1 MRLTGS
7 DAEGRRPANPG
18 KNSMPLRVTS
28 LASGSSGN
36 ATLIQSETTHVLIDA
51 GIGPRSLVASL
62 RQYGTAP
69 DRLDAVAITH
79 EHSDH
84 IRGLGPISRAQV
96 PLISTAGTVSKI
108 EQTFS
113 NQSTIRGLDSVT
125 VGDLTLTALS
135 VSHDARE
142 PVAYAIEHAD
152 ARVLLLTDLGQFADD
167 YLPWLIS
174 ADLIILESNHDE
186 DLLRRGPYPPHLKRR
201 VASPLGHLSN
211 VVAADALARSLK
223 GRSSIPTIWLGHLSD
238 TNNRPML
245 AVQATVSALGRV
257 GRVAPVVAL
266 HRGKASPGWSSDPEQ
281 RPAVQASLLP

>member
-1 MRLTGS
+1 
-7 DAEGRRPANPG
+7 
-18 KNSMPLRVTS
+18 MPLRVTS

-36 ATLIQSETTHVLIDA
+36 ATLIQSDTTHVLIDA

-62 RQYGTAP
+62 RQYGTTP

-84 IRGLGPISRAQV
+84 IRGLGPISRAGV
-96 PLISTAGTVSKI
+96 PLITTAGTRSKI
-108 EQTFS
+108 EQAFPTE
-113 NQSTIRGLDSVT
+113 STIRGTDSVT
-125 VGDLTLTALS
+125 VGDLTLTALT

-142 PVAYAIEHAD
+142 PVAYAIQHAD
-152 ARVLLLTDLGQFADD
+152 ARVLLLTDLGQFEDD
-167 YLPWLIS
+167 YLPWLAS

-211 VVAADALARSLK
+211 LVAADAIARAVS

-238 TNNRPML
+238 TNNRPL
-245 AVQATVSALGRV
+245 IAVQATVAALTGV
-257 GRVAPVVAL
+257 GRIAPVVAL
-266 HRGKASPGWSSDPEQ
+266 NRGKASPGWSSDPEQ
-281 RPAVQASLLP
+281 RPAVQAPLFT